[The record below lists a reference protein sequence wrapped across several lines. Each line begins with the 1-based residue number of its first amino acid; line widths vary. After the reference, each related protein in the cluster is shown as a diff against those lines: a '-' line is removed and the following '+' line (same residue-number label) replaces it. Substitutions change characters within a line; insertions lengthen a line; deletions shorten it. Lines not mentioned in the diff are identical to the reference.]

1 MSKTK
6 KSKTFIKII
15 YFDEGSATDLLY
27 ILGGGKS
34 TDKEEKI
41 VTKTTQLAAG
51 AEAQAGAKIN
61 LLTKITAGMGID
73 GSADASREGR
83 SILSKAIESTVLT
96 DYISGYDIVKSDAT
110 VSATTSLKV
119 YDVILAGVCV

>member
-51 AEAQAGAKIN
+51 AEAQEQGQGQQQCDGLSHGAF
-61 LLTKITAGMGID
+61 LLF
-73 GSADASREGR
+73 S
-83 SILSKAIESTVLT
+83 
-96 DYISGYDIVKSDAT
+96 
-110 VSATTSLKV
+110 
-119 YDVILAGVCV
+119 

>member
-41 VTKTTQLAAG
+41 VRKLQVQVG
-51 AEAQAGAKIN
+51 HPHGKN
-61 LLTKITAGMGID
+61 
-73 GSADASREGR
+73 
-83 SILSKAIESTVLT
+83 
-96 DYISGYDIVKSDAT
+96 
-110 VSATTSLKV
+110 
-119 YDVILAGVCV
+119 